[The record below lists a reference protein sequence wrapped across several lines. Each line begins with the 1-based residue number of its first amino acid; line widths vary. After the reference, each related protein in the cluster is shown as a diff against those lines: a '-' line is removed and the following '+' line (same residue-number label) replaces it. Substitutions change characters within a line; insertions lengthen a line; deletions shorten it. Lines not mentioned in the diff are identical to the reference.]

1 MINISK
7 LYSGLAGQSDALR
20 YTGEKNTRPIAVF
33 NCTARCNLKCLHCY
47 SSSDASKA
55 ANELSTEQAKSLID
69 QLADY
74 KCPVILFSGGEP
86 LLREDLFELISYARH
101 VGLKTVISTNGTLID
116 KVEAAKLAE
125 AGISYAGIS
134 LDGPEPFHD
143 NFRATKGSFKA
154 TMRGYANC
162 LEAGIRMGLRFTI
175 TKHNADQVE
184 AVFDIAESAKIRR
197 ICFYHLIRMG
207 RAKDM
212 EDPAPSLQQTRLAID
227 TIIDKTDQ
235 FVNDDLIDEVLTV
248 GNHADGP
255 YLITRLQRENSPLAA
270 EAVNLLLANAGNRIG
285 QNISSIGWDGEVYAD
300 QFWRT
305 YSLGNV
311 MKKNFTEIWN
321 NSDDPVL
328 HKLRNKDKFKDPR
341 CARCKWFD
349 LCKGNFRFIGTD
361 SSIENWHNEPPC
373 YLTDKEI
380 GIAD

>member
-86 LLREDLFELISYARH
+86 LLREDLFELIAYARK

-116 KVEAAKLAE
+116 KVKAAKLAE

-175 TKHNADQVE
+175 TKHNADQIE
-184 AVFDIAESAKIRR
+184 AVFDIAENAKIRR

-227 TIIDKTDQ
+227 TIIDKTEL

-255 YLITRLQRENSPLAA
+255 YLITRLQRENSPLAG

-311 MKKNFTEIWN
+311 MEKSFTEIWD

-328 HKLRNKDKFKDPR
+328 HKLRNKDEFKDPR
-341 CARCKWFD
+341 CAKCKWFE

-361 SSIENWHNEPPC
+361 SSIENWHNEPLC

-380 GIAD
+380 GIAN